1 MNDKAV
7 GQSSSVSRRQFVT
20 GVGAGVVGGL
30 VVGGAAG
37 GVGGWLAGDS
47 GSASSGGGGTGGA
60 AIKIGSSLPLTGF
73 AAADGLEQKQ
83 AATLAIE
90 EWNARGGVLG
100 RQIEYVIEDVADM
113 APETMLSNFRS
124 LTTKSNVDAII
135 NGYLLFS
142 GPEYDVVAES
152 GTPYIHVNTLESNPE
167 MYKANPEKYWMTFMA
182 DPSQKWYG
190 LGFPAFVASIEAEGK
205 WKPANKQIAIVT
217 ASDPYATGI
226 ADNLKAS
233 MEKFGWTVSLFEKI
247 VAPLNEWGP
256 ILQKIRSN
264 PPDVI
269 FVSDLTLG
277 DIASFTK
284 QFSENPT
291 PSLVYGQYVPSLKE
305 YIDLSG
311 PAANGVIWS
320 TVCGIAPGTQADD
333 YRAAYEKRWGV
344 KPGGSIGGILYDEV
358 NLYLTALAVAGGPGD
373 RKKVCD
379 VINRSWYKGLCGVY
393 HFTNER
399 TVAPYPDDT
408 ADPASGQPHLYV
420 QIQNGRQKI
429 IYPKPYT
436 ESVFELPAWI

>member
-1 MNDKAV
+1 M
-7 GQSSSVSRRQFVT
+7 T
-20 GVGAGVVGGL
+20 GMGAAVVGGL
-30 VVGGAAG
+30 VVGGGAGFGAGWAASGPDSGGSGGEGTAG
-37 GVGGWLAGDS
+37 GTL
-47 GSASSGGGGTGGA
+47 
-60 AIKIGSSLPLTGF
+60 KIGSSLPLTGF

-83 AATLAIE
+83 AVTLAIE

-100 RQIEYVIEDVADM
+100 RQIEYVVEDVADM

-167 MYKANPEKYWMTFMA
+167 TYKSNPDKYWMTFMA

-190 LGFPAFVASIEAEGK
+190 LGFPAFIQAIEAEGK
-205 WKPANKQIAIVT
+205 WKPAKKEIAIIT

-226 ADNLKAS
+226 ADNLQAS
-233 MEKFGWTVSLFEKI
+233 MQKVGWTVSLFEKI

-264 PPDVI
+264 SPDVI

-291 PSLVYGQYVPSLKE
+291 PSLLYGQYVPSLKE
-305 YIDLSG
+305 YIDLAG
-311 PAANGVIWS
+311 AASNGVVWS
-320 TVCGIAPGTQADD
+320 TVLGIVPGKQADE

-344 KPGGSIGGILYDEV
+344 KPGGSIGGILYDET
-358 NLYLTALAVAGGPGD
+358 NLYLTAVAMAGGPED

-379 VINRSWYKGLCGVY
+379 IVNRNWYRGLCGVY
-393 HFTNER
+393 HFTDER

-408 ADPASGQPHLYV
+408 PDPATGVSHLYV
-420 QIQNGRQKI
+420 QIQNGEQKI

-436 ESVFELPAWI
+436 ESTFELPAWF

>member
-1 MNDKAV
+1 M
-7 GQSSSVSRRQFVT
+7 T
-20 GVGAGVVGGL
+20 GMGAAVVGGL
-30 VVGGAAG
+30 VVGGGAGFGAGWAASGPDSGGSGGEGTAG
-37 GVGGWLAGDS
+37 GTL
-47 GSASSGGGGTGGA
+47 
-60 AIKIGSSLPLTGF
+60 KIGSSLPLTGF

-83 AATLAIE
+83 AVTLAIE

-100 RQIEYVIEDVADM
+100 RQIEYVVEDVADM

-167 MYKANPEKYWMTFMA
+167 TYKSNPEKYWMTFMA

-190 LGFPAFVASIEAEGK
+190 LGFPAFIQAIEAEGK
-205 WKPANKQIAIVT
+205 WKPAKKEIAIIT

-226 ADNLKAS
+226 ADNLQAS
-233 MEKFGWTVSLFEKI
+233 MQKVGWTVSLFEKI

-291 PSLVYGQYVPSLKE
+291 PSLLYGQYVPSLKE
-305 YIDLSG
+305 YIDLAG
-311 PAANGVIWS
+311 AASNGVVWS
-320 TVCGIAPGTQADD
+320 TVLGIVPGKQADE

-344 KPGGSIGGILYDEV
+344 KPGGSIGGILYDET
-358 NLYLTALAVAGGPGD
+358 NLYLTAVAMAGGPED

-379 VINRSWYKGLCGVY
+379 IVNRNWYRGLCGVY
-393 HFTNER
+393 HFTDER

-408 ADPASGQPHLYV
+408 PDPATGVSHLYV
-420 QIQNGRQKI
+420 QIQNGEQKI

-436 ESVFELPAWI
+436 ESTFELPAWF